1 MLGTHHH
8 APMPLAS
15 EESTMDPDPATACII
30 RYATADDVPALRRLL
45 ERNGPR
51 VIVFCGPALV
61 AEVRGV
67 LGAAVSLANGQVI
80 ADPAQP
86 TSVLTQLLRT
96 HRDAQAQLDG
106 VPVSAAPRLPEQRS
120 RNGADSAPHAEAA

>member
-1 MLGTHHH
+1 
-8 APMPLAS
+8 
-15 EESTMDPDPATACII
+15 MDPDTACTI

-45 ERNGPR
+45 ARDSR
-51 VIVFCGPALV
+51 RVFCGPALV

-86 TSVLTQLLRT
+86 TWILTRLLRT
-96 HRDAQAQLDG
+96 RHDAEAQLDAL
-106 VPVSAAPRLPEQRS
+106 PVSAPPRLPAQRS
-120 RNGADSAPHAEAA
+120 HESRSGADRGPHAEGA

>member
-1 MLGTHHH
+1 
-8 APMPLAS
+8 
-15 EESTMDPDPATACII
+15 MDPDTACTI

-45 ERNGPR
+45 GRDSR
-51 VIVFCGPALV
+51 RVFCGPALV

-86 TSVLTQLLRT
+86 TRVLTQLLRMR
-96 HRDAQAQLDG
+96 RDAHPQLG
-106 VPVSAAPRLPEQRS
+106 ASTVSAAPKPAEQRS
-120 RNGADSAPHAEAA
+120 LDSRSGAESAPHAEGA